1 MSPRSFSF
9 LSFFFRISISSA
21 VFFFLSTQAL
31 KCKKDLNGIV
41 VNVGRESER
50 KRDDNQEEGSFKLF

>member
-21 VFFFLSTQAL
+21 VFFF
-31 KCKKDLNGIV
+31 
-41 VNVGRESER
+41 
-50 KRDDNQEEGSFKLF
+50 FKHSSIEM